1 MTRTHSL
8 IGCEEPPLR
17 RSFPEHYGPCFA
29 NVPRWLPRLR
39 LRPWK
44 G

>member
-8 IGCEEPPLR
+8 IGCEEPSLR
-17 RSFPEHYGPCFA
+17 RSFPEQYGPYFA
-29 NVPRWLPRLR
+29 NVPRQLPRLR
-39 LRPWK
+39 PCK

>member
-8 IGCEEPPLR
+8 IGYEEPALS
-17 RSFPEHYGPCFA
+17 RSVPEQYGPYFA
-29 NVPRWLPRLR
+29 NVTRWLPRLR
-39 LRPWK
+39 PWK